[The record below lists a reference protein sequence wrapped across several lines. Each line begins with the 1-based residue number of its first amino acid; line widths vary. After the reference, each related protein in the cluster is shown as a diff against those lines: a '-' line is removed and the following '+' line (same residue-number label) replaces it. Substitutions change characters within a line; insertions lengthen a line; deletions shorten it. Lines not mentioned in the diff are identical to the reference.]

1 MEKEIVWTQTVL
13 NQIKEIYFFL
23 LEETKNLEIAN
34 NVINSINNEIGILKK
49 LILKLIRLMV
59 SSSNKLQLPSID

>member
-1 MEKEIVWTQTVL
+1 MEKEIVWTQTAL
-13 NQIKEIYFFL
+13 NQLKEIYFFL